1 MDSKGQM
8 SADLIFAT
16 LLIIIIM
23 GSLVTIIADR
33 METVETTE
41 ELGNARMIA
50 ENVAEAVNKVYAG
63 GNGHSVTITLPE
75 DINDK
80 NYSVTVNKDGVFVTI
95 DGMKGKAYSAA
106 KKVSNSFSLSNTNVV
121 MQNNQSYTI
130 TNVKDPSTEEYWIVI
145 TSA

>member
-1 MDSKGQM
+1 MDTRGQL

-41 ELGNARMIA
+41 ELGNARMVA

-75 DINDK
+75 DINGK

-95 DGMKGKAYSAA
+95 DGKKGKAYIAA
-106 KKVSNSFSLSNTNVV
+106 KKVSNSLGGSDGVV
-121 MQNNQSYTI
+121 MQNGQNYTI

>member
-1 MDSKGQM
+1 MDSQGQL

-33 METVETTE
+33 METVTTTE

-63 GNGHSVTITLPE
+63 GNGHSLIITLPA
-75 DINDK
+75 DINGQ
-80 NYSVTVNKDGVFVTI
+80 NYNVTVSQNGVLININGKT
-95 DGMKGKAYSAA
+95 GKAYTAA
-106 KKVSNSFSLSNTNVV
+106 KRITVNTGDGLMHNG
-121 MQNNQSYTI
+121 QSYNL
-130 TNVKDPSTEEYWIVI
+130 TNVKKMDTEEYEIVI